1 MPGCCHCK
9 HIESPAQPA
18 AAPSSPSVRSNP
30 MASNVET
37 LIRGAVV
44 KGIGKLADFN
54 SKRLPR
60 PTDAH
65 PFLTGIHNPITEE
78 STHTQLPCR
87 GEIHAQLTGRSRSPA
102 SNPATQPTPPTRH
115 HPHRH

>member
-9 HIESPAQPA
+9 HIESPAQPS

-54 SKRLPR
+54 RKRLPR

-65 PFLTGIHNPITEE
+65 PSLTGIHKPMTKEFTLEE
-78 STHTQLPCR
+78 PRVNSEMTADRQRDVEGKR
-87 GEIHAQLTGRSRSPA
+87 GARRDE
-102 SNPATQPTPPTRH
+102 
-115 HPHRH
+115 

>member
-9 HIESPAQPA
+9 HIESPAQPS

-37 LIRGAVV
+37 LIRGSVV

-54 SKRLPR
+54 RKRLPR
-60 PTDAH
+60 PTDAP
-65 PFLTGIHNPITEE
+65 PFLTGIHKPMTKQFPPEDM
-78 STHTQLPCR
+78 R
-87 GEIHAQLTGRSRSPA
+87 VDGEIPAQRVGRYTDRKRTRLT
-102 SNPATQPTPPTRH
+102 
-115 HPHRH
+115 

>member
-9 HIESPAQPA
+9 HIESPAQPS

-54 SKRLPR
+54 RKRLSR
-60 PTDAH
+60 PTDA
-65 PFLTGIHNPITEE
+65 PPSLTGIHQPIPAEFTLYELRVDGRLT
-78 STHTQLPCR
+78 SKRNAPSLHT
-87 GEIHAQLTGRSRSPA
+87 G
-102 SNPATQPTPPTRH
+102 PTPP
-115 HPHRH
+115 HPPHPT